1 MKFAY
6 CLMVFCC
13 LLSIV
18 KCLEAK
24 GSMAK
29 FVAISSLTMVLLLQ
43 AIIVMAD
50 APLADSELDYIT
62 AGGQPAVV
70 EGGPNSTITFTPAT
84 DIAQD
89 IAPFSQAGL
98 RALVLNNVA
107 GENQVANGMN
117 VSSASQSGA
126 QTNGQTNGLTQSWGS
141 INDTTA
147 VVVPAVT
154 AVADANCNG
163 ALICK
168 STPVAI
174 AIPGTI
180 RVLSNTADQVVTG
193 GANSSILYT
202 PATSIA
208 QRIDSNSQTNLTA
221 LVVNNVSGLNQVGN
235 AINIQGSNVSLAGD
249 SLGVGG
255 GAGEGVGPNNGINP

>member
-1 MKFAY
+1 MLFSQAA
-6 CLMVFCC
+6 V
-13 LLSIV
+13 SI
-18 KCLEAK
+18 
-24 GSMAK
+24 
-29 FVAISSLTMVLLLQ
+29 
-43 AIIVMAD
+43 AD

-62 AGGQPAVV
+62 AGGQPAIV
-70 EGGPNSTITFTPAT
+70 EGGPNSTITFAPAT

-117 VSSASQSGA
+117 VSGASQSGA
-126 QTNGQTNGLTQSWGS
+126 QTNGLTQSWGS

-154 AVADANCNG
+154 AVADVNCNG

-168 STPVAI
+168 ASPVAI

-180 RVLSNTADQVVTG
+180 RVLSNTADQVVSG
-193 GANSSILYT
+193 GANSSLLYT

-208 QRIDSNSQTNLTA
+208 QRIDTNSQTNLVG
-221 LVVNNVSGLNQVGN
+221 LVVNNVAGLNQVGN
-235 AINIQGSNVSLAGD
+235 AINIHGSSTSLTADG
-249 SLGVGG
+249 LV
-255 GAGEGVGPNNGINP
+255 VGPSTGQAAGQQNVISQYRGTPANFSR